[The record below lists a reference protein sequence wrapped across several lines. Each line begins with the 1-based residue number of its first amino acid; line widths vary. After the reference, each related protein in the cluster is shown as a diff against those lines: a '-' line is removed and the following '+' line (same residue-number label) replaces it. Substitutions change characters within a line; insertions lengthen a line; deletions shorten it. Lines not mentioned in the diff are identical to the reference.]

1 VSSWFWS
8 IGPRHKIL
16 ATLASSAGLL
26 GFYFL
31 LIAHLGSWTVPPPW
45 VETPK
50 ANSGLSI
57 DPLNTMTPLEAVGLL
72 LGIAV
77 GHSLITSRGLL
88 GISWGWSSWLES
100 GLA

>member
-8 IGPRHKIL
+8 LGPRHKIL

-26 GFYFL
+26 DFYFL
-31 LIAHLGSWTVPPPW
+31 LTAPWGARTAPPSW

-50 ANSGLSI
+50 TNSGLSI
-57 DPLNTMTPLEAVGLL
+57 DPLNTMALLEMVRLL

-77 GHSLITSRGLL
+77 GYSLITFRGSFNAGELL
-88 GISWGWSSWLES
+88 DISG
-100 GLA
+100 G